1 MRSHVGSQRERRTS
15 RPRYRAKCQLIEGLA
30 AGGVQLSSHDVAAC
44 FTSQVAFARLIF
56 TTDVCHSHQHSWQL
70 LLPCFAVASFDLFL
84 RNHNFEA
91 PAFAAAHR
99 SVQRLSAGCPHGRL
113 QWPAH
118 QVVARDIFAASATL
132 PQSLALHS
140 LEPNTGV
147 EQSPAVKLSL
157 ARNMSLQKGRRVL
170 ANRASAPGLR
180 ACQRSSKAASLA
192 GPRHGYRGF
201 SGSKQGVSFGSAHVQ
216 TLR

>member
-1 MRSHVGSQRERRTS
+1 MRSHVWSQRERRAS
-15 RPRYRAKCQLIEGLA
+15 RPRYRTKCQLIEGLA

-70 LLPCFAVASFDLFL
+70 LLPVASFDLFL
-84 RNHNFEA
+84 CNHNFEA

-99 SVQRLSAGCPHGRL
+99 SVHRLSAGCPHGRL

-132 PQSLALHS
+132 PQSLACTVL
-140 LEPNTGV
+140 
-147 EQSPAVKLSL
+147 SPIRGLS
-157 ARNMSLQKGRRVL
+157 
-170 ANRASAPGLR
+170 RAQL
-180 ACQRSSKAASLA
+180 
-192 GPRHGYRGF
+192 
-201 SGSKQGVSFGSAHVQ
+201 
-216 TLR
+216 